1 MANYA
6 IALEYQNC
14 IDCRAC
20 EVACKD
26 ENGVML
32 GADKQRIWVGA
43 VEGGKTL
50 ADLFVNFYPSQ
61 CNHCIDA
68 PCVTVCPTGASH
80 FVEGGIVKV
89 DYDMC
94 IICKGCMEAC
104 PYEARF
110 VDETRHAV
118 DKCTF
123 CDGRIQE
130 YGTTA
135 CSATCP
141 TKVRT
146 FGDLEDA
153 KSDIRKTLE
162 NREFFV
168 LKESEDTLPKLFY
181 LVPEDKKL
189 RERTMGEGIKVH
201 KWSEFAP
208 KYEKATAK
216 RREEWKEA

>member
-6 IALEYQNC
+6 MALEYQNC

-26 ENGVML
+26 ENGVMI
-32 GADKQRIWVGA
+32 GADKQRIWVGV
-43 VEGGKTL
+43 VEGGNTL
-50 ADLFVNFYPSQ
+50 ADMFLNFYPSQ
-61 CNHCIDA
+61 CNHCVDA

-130 YGTTA
+130 FGTTA

-146 FGDLEDA
+146 FGDIDDEN
-153 KSDIRKTLE
+153 SYIRQTLE

-168 LKESEDTLPKLFY
+168 LKENEDTMPKLFY
-181 LVPEDKKL
+181 LVPEDKELAK
-189 RERTMGEGIKVH
+189 RTMGEGIKTH
-201 KWSEFAP
+201 RWSEFSK
-208 KYEKATAK
+208 KYEAETAK
-216 RREEWKEA
+216 RRKEWKEA

>member
-6 IALEYQNC
+6 MALEYQNC

-20 EVACKD
+20 EVACTD

-32 GADKQRIWVGA
+32 GADKQRIWVGV
-43 VEGGKTL
+43 VEGGNSL

-61 CNHCIDA
+61 CNHCVDA

-146 FGDLEDA
+146 FGDIDDEN
-153 KSDIRKTLE
+153 SDIRKRLE
-162 NREFFV
+162 GREFFV
-168 LKESEDTLPKLFY
+168 LKENEDTLPKLFY
-181 LVPEDKKL
+181 LAPEDEQVRK
-189 RERTMGEGIKVH
+189 RTMGEGIKLH
-201 KWSEFAP
+201 TWDNFA
-208 KYEKATAK
+208 KQYKEATAK

>member
-6 IALEYQNC
+6 MALEYQNC

-32 GADKQRIWVGA
+32 GADKQRIWVGV
-43 VEGGKTL
+43 VEGGNTL

-61 CNHCIDA
+61 CNHCVDA

-146 FGDLEDA
+146 FGDIEDA
-153 KSDIRKTLE
+153 NSDIRKTLE

-181 LVPEDKKL
+181 LVPEDEKL
-189 RERTMGEGIKVH
+189 RKRTMGEGMKIH
-201 KWSEFAP
+201 KWSEFVS

>member
-6 IALEYQNC
+6 MALEYQNC

-26 ENGVML
+26 ENGVMI
-32 GADKQRIWVGA
+32 GADKQRIWVGV

-50 ADLFVNFYPSQ
+50 ADMFVNFYPSQ
-61 CNHCIDA
+61 CNHCVDA

-110 VDETRHAV
+110 VDETKHAV

-130 YGTTA
+130 FGTTA

-146 FGDLEDA
+146 FGDIDDPE
-153 KSDIRKTLE
+153 SDIRKRLE
-162 NREFFV
+162 DREFFV
-168 LKESEDTLPKLFY
+168 LKEGEDTLPKLFY
-181 LVPEDKKL
+181 LAPQDEEMKK
-189 RERTMGEGIKVH
+189 RTMGEGIKTH
-201 KWSEFAP
+201 KFSTFI
-208 KYEKATAK
+208 KQYEEATAK
-216 RREEWKEA
+216 RREAWKEA